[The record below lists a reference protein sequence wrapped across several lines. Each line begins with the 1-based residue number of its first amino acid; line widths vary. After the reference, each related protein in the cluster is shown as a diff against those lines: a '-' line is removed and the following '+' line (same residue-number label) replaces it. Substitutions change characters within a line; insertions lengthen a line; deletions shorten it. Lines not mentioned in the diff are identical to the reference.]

1 MSLSLMTTY
10 NPLPVAFSH
19 GQGAWLWDTEGNKY
33 LDAMTGIAVCS
44 LGHNHPKVTEAI
56 LDQAPKLLHTS
67 NVFQIPHQQALA
79 DQLTRISGMEKVFF
93 CNSGAEANEAAL
105 KLIRLY
111 GHSKNIEEPE
121 VIVTDGAFHGR
132 TLATLSASGSR
143 KVQAGF
149 EPLVRGFVRAP
160 YNDIA
165 TIETIAKN
173 SKTHGK
179 QGIVA
184 IMVEPIQ
191 GEGGIQ
197 IPAENY
203 LQELRRICDAHDWL
217 LILDEIQTG
226 VGRTGTFYAYQQHNI
241 LPDIVTSAKG
251 LGNGIPIG
259 ACLARGSAAAL
270 FQPGTHGSTFGGNPF
285 ACRIGCTVVTTIEN
299 EKLAKNAAIQG
310 EKILKQLKDKLHNQ
324 SAVKEIR
331 GKGLLIGVEL
341 DRPCREILYIA
352 LKKGLL
358 MNVTADKVIRLL
370 PPLTIN
376 DEEVNYLTEK
386 LVECIAEFIQ

>member
-1 MSLSLMTTY
+1 MSHSLMTTY
-10 NPLPVAFSH
+10 NPLPVGFLR
-19 GQGAWLWDTEGNKY
+19 GQGAWLWDTEGKKY

-56 LDQAPKLLHTS
+56 LDQAQKLLHTS
-67 NVFQIPHQQALA
+67 NVFQIPYQQKLA
-79 DQLTRISGMEKVFF
+79 DQLTKISGMEKVFF

-105 KLIRLY
+105 KLVRLY

-121 VIVTDGAFHGR
+121 VIVTEGAFHGR

-149 EPLVRGFVRAP
+149 EPLVKGFVRAP
-160 YNDIA
+160 YNDIP

-179 QGIVA
+179 QGVVA

-203 LQELRRICDAHDWL
+203 LNELRRICDANDWL
-217 LILDEIQTG
+217 LILDEVQTG

-259 ACLARGSAAAL
+259 ACLARGKAAEL
-270 FQPGTHGSTFGGNPF
+270 FQPGSHGSTFGGNPF
-285 ACRIGCTVVTTIEN
+285 ACRVGSTVVQTIQEEN
-299 EKLAKNAAIQG
+299 IAANATKQG
-310 EKILKQLKDKLHNQ
+310 EKIIKQLKNKLRNQ
-324 SAVKEIR
+324 AGVVDIR

-341 DRPCREILYIA
+341 DRPCREILHIA
-352 LKKGLL
+352 LQKGLL

-370 PPLTIN
+370 PPLIIN
-376 DEEVNYLTEK
+376 DEEIAYLTEK
-386 LVECIAEFIQ
+386 LTECIAEFIH

>member
-19 GQGAWLWDTEGNKY
+19 GEGAWLWDTEGKKY

-44 LGHNHPKVTEAI
+44 LGHRHPKVTETI
-56 LDQAPKLLHTS
+56 IDQAAKLLHTS
-67 NVFQIPHQQALA
+67 NLFQIPYQQQLA
-79 DQLTRISGMEKVFF
+79 EQLTKISGMEKVFF

-105 KLIRLY
+105 KLVRLY

-121 VIVTDGAFHGR
+121 VIVTEGAFHGR
-132 TLATLSASGSR
+132 TLGTLSASGSR

-160 YNDIA
+160 YNDIQ

-197 IPAENY
+197 VPQENY
-203 LQELRRICDAHDWL
+203 LNELRRICDANDWL
-217 LILDEIQTG
+217 LILDEVQTG
-226 VGRTGTFYAYQQHNI
+226 VGRTGSFYAYQQHNI
-241 LPDIVTSAKG
+241 LPDVVTSAKG

-259 ACLARGSAAAL
+259 ACLARGKAAEL

-285 ACRIGCTVVTTIEN
+285 ACRVGLTVVKAVQD
-299 EKLAKNAAIQG
+299 EKLAENAEIQG
-310 EKILKQLKDKLHNQ
+310 KKIIEQLKDKLHNQ
-324 SAVKEIR
+324 TGVVEIR

-341 DRPCREILYIA
+341 DRPCRDILHIG
-352 LKKGLL
+352 LKKGIL

-370 PPLTIN
+370 PPLIIN
-376 DEEVNYLTEK
+376 NEEVAFLTDK
-386 LVECIAEFIQ
+386 IAECIAEFIQ